1 MSRYLFLTV
10 VCALLSP
17 LQPRAQHKELQF
29 LHFAPGG
36 RLSQTT
42 VSWITQDDKGFL
54 WLATED
60 GMFRYDGYAFEHYLA
75 NANRPGSLPHNL
87 LLAVHKDRR
96 GVLWTASFNGLCR
109 YNLDSDTFTRFA
121 PSPDDDFGARGNFIQ
136 RIAEDGSGTLWLATY
151 NGLYAFEPRTGRFV
165 HHPVDPPAPGRPG
178 TLRVR
183 SLLIDRQH
191 RLWTGTEDGLHC
203 LDLATRK
210 MTRYA
215 ADPADTNALSDQ
227 VVRCI
232 YQDRRGYLWVGTQG
246 GLNKLDPATGRFTR
260 YGGRRGNPAGL
271 RSDTVL
277 SLLEDARGRFWVGT
291 WNGLHVMEP
300 GQETFTAYRHDPA
313 DPASLS
319 GNTVTAL
326 FTDRSGGV
334 WIGTD
339 RGVNKVETNQK
350 KFRRYFSGSQQ
361 CKNDQTHVTALCE
374 DGAGGYWLGTKNYLV
389 RLDGDKHVR
398 TYLDCRTGDGD
409 VDVQSVARDQ
419 RGNLWVGAGEGFFA
433 LDPAGRRTVDFS
445 RAVGHTVSDIYE
457 DAGGTLWLGTLKGLY
472 TYHPPTNT
480 LRRFLARP
488 GDPHSLGDNGAV
500 TVREDRAGNL
510 WIGTLKGGLDRLDR
524 RTGRFT
530 HYRHRPGDPASLSS
544 DHVTVLHP
552 GADGSL
558 WVGTGNGLNRLDPR
572 RGTFTRYPD
581 PENRMGE
588 VHGILEDDHRNLWI
602 NYREGIGKLNVR
614 RNAWTYYQVSDGLQY
629 EYNVGDNLRNAA
641 GEMFF
646 SGLGGLTV
654 FHPDS
659 IRPNPFVPPVVITQ
673 FSVFNKPVTPDGTL
687 LKKSISETREIALSY
702 RQAIFSFQFAALSF
716 INPEE
721 NQYAYKLE
729 GFEEDWN
736 YAGTRRFASYSNV
749 PGGKTY
755 TFRVKASNDDG
766 VWNAQG
772 AAVRIYIAPP
782 YWETVWFKLLAAA
795 TAVGLGFTGYKFRV
809 RQYKRH
815 RRQLEQEVRER
826 TAEIWRQKD
835 QLERQALEIA
845 RINELLVRDNRKLEE
860 NVKDLAEARVLQ
872 RGVTFA
878 EFQQIYPTDEA
889 CLKFLADFK
898 WAGGYACTKCG
909 NAGYSPGPVPYA
921 RRCSRCS
928 TIERATTGTIF
939 SRSKFPITKGF
950 YMLFLLSRDQDL
962 TVDQLSEMV
971 SHPRQTCWVF
981 RKKVLEVIAAKAT
994 VKRKEDGWSHLI
1006 LS

>member
-1 MSRYLFLTV
+1 MSRYLFLV
-10 VCALLSP
+10 VICALLNP
-17 LQPRAQHKELQF
+17 LRPRAQHKDLHF

-42 VSWITQDDKGFL
+42 VSWITQDNKGFL

-60 GMFRYDGYAFEHYLA
+60 GMFRYDGYAFGHYPA

-96 GVLWTASFNGLCR
+96 GVLWAASFNGLCR
-109 YNLDSDTFTRFA
+109 YNLDGDTFTRFA
-121 PSPDDDFGARGNFIQ
+121 PDPNDDFGARSNFIQ
-136 RIAEDGSGTLWLATY
+136 RIAEDRSGNLWVATY
-151 NGLYAFEPRTGRFV
+151 NGLYAFELRTGRFM
-165 HHPVDPPAPGRPG
+165 HFPANPSTPDGLGSP
-178 TLRVR
+178 RVR
-183 SLLIDRQH
+183 SLLIDRRN
-191 RLWTGTEDGLHC
+191 RLWAGTEAGLSR

-215 ADPADTNALSDQ
+215 ANPGDSTALRND
-227 VVRCI
+227 VVRCL
-232 YQDRRGYLWVGTQG
+232 YEDRRGYLWVGTEG
-246 GLNKLDPATGRFTR
+246 GLHRLDPATGRFTR
-260 YGGRRGNPAGL
+260 YGGWPGNPAGL

-277 SLLEDARGRFWVGT
+277 SLLEDARGRLWVGT
-291 WNGLHVMEP
+291 WNGLHVKEP
-300 GQETFTAYRHDPA
+300 GQDTFTAYRHDPA
-313 DPASLS
+313 DPTSLS
-319 GNTVTAL
+319 GNTITAL
-326 FTDRSGGV
+326 FTDRAGGV

-339 RGVNKVETNQK
+339 RGVNKEETNPK
-350 KFRRYFSGSQQ
+350 KFRQYFSGPQA
-361 CKNDQTHVTALCE
+361 CKNDNNRVTALCG
-374 DGAGGYWLGTKNYLV
+374 DGAGGYWLGIRNRVV
-389 RLDGDKHVR
+389 RLDPNKQPCA
-398 TYLDCRTGDGD
+398 YLDCRTGDRD
-409 VDVQSVARDQ
+409 VDVQSLARDR
-419 RGNLWVGAGEGFFA
+419 RGNLWVGTGEGFFA
-433 LDPAGRRTVDFS
+433 LDAAGRRTADFS
-445 RAVGHTVSDIYE
+445 HAVGCTVSDIYE
-457 DAGGTLWLGTLKGLY
+457 AADGTLWLGTLKGLY
-472 TYHPPTNT
+472 TYHPATNT
-480 LRRFLARP
+480 LRSFFARP
-488 GDPHSLGDNGAV
+488 GDPRSLSDNGAA
-500 TVREDRAGNL
+500 TVREDQAGNL
-510 WIGTLKGGLDRLDR
+510 WIGTQAGGLNRFDR
-524 RTGRFT
+524 RTGTFT
-530 HYRHRPGDPASLSS
+530 HYRHRPGNPSSLSS
-544 DHVTVLHP
+544 DQVTVLHL
-552 GADGSL
+552 GAGGGL
-558 WVGTGNGLNRLDPR
+558 WVGTGNGLNYLPA
-572 RGTFTRYPD
+572 GSGAFTRYPD
-581 PENRMGE
+581 PENRISE
-588 VHGILEDDHRNLWI
+588 VYGILEDGHGNLWI
-602 NYREGIGKLNVR
+602 NYREGIAKFEAR
-614 RNAWTYYQVSDGLQY
+614 TRAWHYYQVSDGLQY
-629 EYNVGDNLRNAA
+629 EYNVGDNLRNAD

-646 SGLGGLTV
+646 SGVNGLTV

-687 LKKSISETREIALSY
+687 LTKSISETPEISLSY
-702 RQAIFSFQFAALSF
+702 RQAIFSFEFAALNF

-729 GFEEDWN
+729 GFEDDWN

-766 VWNAQG
+766 MWNEQG

-782 YWETVWFKLLAAA
+782 FWETVWFRLLAAT
-795 TAVGLGFTGYKFRV
+795 TAVGLGFTFYKLRV

-815 RRQLEQEVRER
+815 RRQLEQEVRDR
-826 TAEIWRQKD
+826 TAEISRQKN

-845 RINELLVRDNRKLEE
+845 RINELLVRDNQKLEE

-872 RGVTFA
+872 KGVTFA

-909 NAGYSPGPVPYA
+909 NAGYSPGPVPHA

-939 SRSKFPITKGF
+939 CRSKFPITKGF

-981 RKKVLEVIAAKAT
+981 RKKVLEVIAAKT
-994 VKRKEDGWSHLI
+994 SVKRKEDGWSDLI